1 MKKST
6 NVEAAASAAGAPGP
20 VTSPLRVLYAEATYD
35 DREIEAVVQTLRQRR
50 HQLMNGPA
58 VVELEARVAK
68 LFGKKYGVMTN
79 SGSSALTLA
88 LAALELPSGS
98 EVITPA
104 CTFATTVAP
113 IVQQNLV
120 PAFVDVVIDSF
131 QIDPDGIE
139 ELITPRTKAMMVP
152 NLIGNL
158 PDWPRLRAIADA
170 HQLHV
175 IEDSA
180 DTIGSLIDGAP
191 TGALSD
197 ASTTSFYASHVIT
210 CCGFGGMACFSRPDL
225 ARRAQL
231 LRGWGRRSALTGE
244 TERVEDRFF
253 DSVDGIDYDAKFI
266 FDGVGY
272 NFLPSEIGAAFGLEQ
287 LKKLESYIAARGHN
301 FARLRTFFEA
311 YEEWLVL
318 PRQMANVRTAWLA
331 LPLIVRDSA
340 PFSRRDLQ
348 MHFESAGVQT
358 RPIFSGNILRHHGFS
373 KIPSRVSERGYANAD
388 QVMRGGILLGC
399 HQGMTEPDTNY
410 ICEVFQQLVR
420 RY

>member
-1 MKKST
+1 MFYGL
-6 NVEAAASAAGAPGP
+6 ASSSWGQ
-20 VTSPLRVLYAEATYD
+20 E
-35 DREIEAVVQTLRQRR
+35 EIEAVRR
-50 HQLMNGPA
+50 TIESGRVTMGEEVSSFEQ
-58 VVELEARVAK
+58 EFARY
-68 LFGKKYGVMTN
+68 FGMRYGVMTN

-131 QIDPDGIE
+131 QIDPDKIE
-139 ELITPRTKAMMVP
+139 DLITPRTKAMMVP

-158 PDWPRLRAIADA
+158 PDWPRLRAIAEA
-170 HQLHV
+170 HDLHL

-191 TGALSD
+191 TGELSD

-244 TERVEDRFF
+244 TESVEDRFLG
-253 DSVDGIDYDAKFI
+253 SIDGIDYDAKFT
-266 FDGVGY
+266 FDAVGY

-287 LKKLESYIAARGHN
+287 LKKLESYIVARVHN
-301 FARLRTFFEA
+301 FTKLTKFFEA

-358 RPIFSGNILRHHGFS
+358 RPIFSGNILRHRGFS
-373 KIPSRVSERGYANAD
+373 KIQSRVSERGYANAD

-410 ICEVFQQLVR
+410 ICDVFQQLVR